1 MDRPTGREA
10 YRAARDMLLRHGD
23 DYDAAIAAFRWPD
36 VGDRFNWALDW
47 FDPVAA
53 GNRRTALRT
62 IGEDGTD
69 HSYSFA
75 EMTERSDRLA
85 TWLAT
90 IGVAPGDRVM
100 VMLGNQVELWESMLA
115 VMKLGAVIM
124 PATTALGPKD
134 RTDRVGPGGGAPCHH
149 QCRPGRQIR

>member
-1 MDRPTGREA
+1 MDRTTGREA
-10 YRAARDMLLRHGD
+10 YRAARDILVRHRD
-23 DYDAAIAAFRWPD
+23 DYDSAVAAFRWPD

-115 VMKLGAVIM
+115 GLELPPAII
-124 PATTALGPKD
+124 PATAARGRNHLPHPIS
-134 RTDRVGPGGGAPCHH
+134 RGA
-149 QCRPGRQIR
+149 RP